1 MVERTLLGTTL
12 GSGLAAGAAG
22 TTALNAATYLD
33 MALRARPAS
42 STPEESARRLAQSAG
57 VSIPG
62 NEEEQQ
68 NRLAGLGPLLGI
80 GAGIATGLVLA
91 AARAA
96 GFKPGRVLGTLT
108 AAAAAMAAGNA
119 PMVVLK
125 ITDPRTWS
133 ATDWASD
140 ILPHLAYGIA
150 ADAVL
155 RSQR

>member
-1 MVERTLLGTTL
+1 MDGTLLRTL

-42 STPEESARRLAQSAG
+42 STPEESARRLAHAAG
-57 VSIPG
+57 VQIPG
-62 NEEEQQ
+62 DEEAQQ

-80 GAGIATGLVLA
+80 GAGLATGVALA
-91 AARAA
+91 AARAV
-96 GFKPGRVLGTLT
+96 GFRPGRTVGAAV

-133 ATDWASD
+133 AAEWASD

-155 RSQR
+155 RSES